1 MRSQKSRT
9 IATLRRTT
17 LIFAVMAVT
26 ACTTLT
32 RKHGFVPLPEDL
44 GQMQVG
50 AITHDEVIAMVGPPT
65 TAGAVDDNTLY
76 YVQSERERFG
86 PFEPRTVNRQVLA
99 IRFDSANVLSNIERF
114 GLEDGRVVV
123 LSRRIT
129 DDGIANVTVI
139 SQLLG
144 AIGRIDAS
152 TLLNGPL
159 GGDDDL

>member
-50 AITHDEVIAMVGPPT
+50 AITRDEVIAMVGP
-65 TAGAVDDNTLY
+65 
-76 YVQSERERFG
+76 
-86 PFEPRTVNRQVLA
+86 
-99 IRFDSANVLSNIERF
+99 
-114 GLEDGRVVV
+114 
-123 LSRRIT
+123 
-129 DDGIANVTVI
+129 
-139 SQLLG
+139 
-144 AIGRIDAS
+144 
-152 TLLNGPL
+152 L